1 MKLKC
6 LSKMNFIA
14 MLCTTIVL
22 SFGAVGCTKK
32 SYKSEDGKASGVY
45 DPELREETESE
56 RIHSSDKNT
65 AMGLQ
70 TVNFPYDSFEITSGG
85 MSALQNNYE
94 ILMENESLEIQ
105 IEGHCDERGG
115 IQYNLALGDKRANAL
130 RRKLISMGID
140 GDRIETISYGK
151 ERPLAL
157 SQSES
162 AWAQNRRGDF
172 VITSK

>member
-1 MKLKC
+1 
-6 LSKMNFIA
+6 
-14 MLCTTIVL
+14 
-22 SFGAVGCTKK
+22 
-32 SYKSEDGKASGVY
+32 
-45 DPELREETESE
+45 
-56 RIHSSDKNT
+56 
-65 AMGLQ
+65 
-70 TVNFPYDSFEITSGG
+70 
-85 MSALQNNYE
+85 
-94 ILMENESLEIQ
+94 MENESLEIQ

-162 AWAQNRRGDF
+162 AWAQNRRGNF